1 MCLPASGGEKSG
13 HQSGHGKVPV
23 GPTAGQGA
31 PGHSSSREGTC
42 RHIPSPVGLAAF
54 PLPPKNSPERP
65 RELLGK
71 SMAKLFFFL
80 SCQSPKCLI
89 PPRSRNVFLQGLLG
103 GGASGRRLPYETL
116 RNTKS
121 FPRRR
126 IGQASQKKEGQND
139 GVDRQTASCT
149 PAFTTAAHSRP
160 TSGSSAPHVTN
171 NMGGG
176 RQILRV

>member
-1 MCLPASGGEKSG
+1 
-13 HQSGHGKVPV
+13 
-23 GPTAGQGA
+23 
-31 PGHSSSREGTC
+31 
-42 RHIPSPVGLAAF
+42 
-54 PLPPKNSPERP
+54 
-65 RELLGK
+65 
-71 SMAKLFFFL
+71 MAKLFFFL

-121 FPRRR
+121 FPRWR

-160 TSGSSAPHVTN
+160 PSGSSAPHLTN

-176 RQILRV
+176 EANP